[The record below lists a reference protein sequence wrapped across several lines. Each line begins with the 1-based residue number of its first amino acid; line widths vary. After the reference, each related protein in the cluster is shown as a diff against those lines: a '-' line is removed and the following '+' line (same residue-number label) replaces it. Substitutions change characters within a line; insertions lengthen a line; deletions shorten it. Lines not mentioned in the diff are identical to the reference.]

1 VDAPG
6 HIVGPAELR
15 QHQFAEAK
23 RLHAEGWSYRRIAG
37 EIQLDRRTVQKYVQ
51 AEQLPRRVLP
61 QNSSSVTP
69 YLPLVQQR
77 WLAGER
83 DGAQMLVALQQQGY
97 RGSLASVYRA
107 LKAFRSGDG
116 RRSSGNAMT
125 ERVPTRSPRQAMWM
139 LVRDLKDLSD
149 EDSAYRAA
157 LCAHDQVIAEAATLG
172 QRFLEIIRERQAD
185 ALASW
190 LDDAEA
196 SGIKEMMRLA
206 QGLRRD
212 HSAVSAALT
221 TEWSN
226 AQTEGQVNRLK
237 MIKRTMF
244 GRASFELL
252 RNRVL
257 HTP

>member
-1 VDAPG
+1 
-6 HIVGPAELR
+6 
-15 QHQFAEAK
+15 
-23 RLHAEGWSYRRIAG
+23 
-37 EIQLDRRTVQKYVQ
+37 
-51 AEQLPRRVLP
+51 
-61 QNSSSVTP
+61 
-69 YLPLVQQR
+69 
-77 WLAGER
+77 
-83 DGAQMLVALQQQGY
+83 
-97 RGSLASVYRA
+97 
-107 LKAFRSGDG
+107 
-116 RRSSGNAMT
+116 
-125 ERVPTRSPRQAMWM
+125 
-139 LVRDLKDLSD
+139 LSD

>member
-1 VDAPG
+1 
-6 HIVGPAELR
+6 
-15 QHQFAEAK
+15 
-23 RLHAEGWSYRRIAG
+23 
-37 EIQLDRRTVQKYVQ
+37 
-51 AEQLPRRVLP
+51 
-61 QNSSSVTP
+61 
-69 YLPLVQQR
+69 
-77 WLAGER
+77 
-83 DGAQMLVALQQQGY
+83 
-97 RGSLASVYRA
+97 

-125 ERVPTRSPRQAMWM
+125 ERVATRSPRQAMWL
-139 LVRDLKDLSD
+139 LVRDVSDLSD
-149 EDSAYRAA
+149 EDRAYRAA
-157 LCAHDQVIAEAATLG
+157 LCAHDQVIAEATTLG

-185 ALASW
+185 ALDTW

-196 SGIKEMMRLA
+196 SGIKEVMRLA